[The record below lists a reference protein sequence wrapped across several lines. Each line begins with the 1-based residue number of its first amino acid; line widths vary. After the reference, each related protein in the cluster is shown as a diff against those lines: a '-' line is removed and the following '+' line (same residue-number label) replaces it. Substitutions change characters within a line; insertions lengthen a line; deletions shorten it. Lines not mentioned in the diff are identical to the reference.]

1 MEKSTGAIII
11 YSNKYRITVK
21 RFKGGIIY
29 ESICHDDKF
38 DHSVVYGYK
47 FNWNLI
53 PNFREMSVKD
63 IRKEIEKHF
72 INYMTS
78 TIN

>member
-1 MEKSTGAIII
+1 MEKSTGAIIV
-11 YSNKYRITVK
+11 YGNKYRITVK
-21 RFKGGIIY
+21 RFEGGIIN

-38 DHSVVYGYK
+38 DNSVVYGYR

-72 INYMTS
+72 MNYITS
-78 TIN
+78 C